1 MKIIKPKQQKEKRL
15 KSKEPRK
22 TLAHHQMIKH
32 THFGS
37 SSRRRGKEGKG
48 KKEYLKK

>member
-1 MKIIKPKQQKEKRL
+1 MKIIKPKEQKEKRL

-22 TLAHHQMIKH
+22 TLAHNQMTKH

-37 SSRRRGKEGKG
+37 SSRRREKEGKG